1 MKNEKYVIRCLQ
13 CGSLLHSKGKQTI
26 TCDCPNKAFVKMSN
40 DKMSY
45 GANHPLYVQYLKDY
59 ED

>member
-26 TCDCPNKAFVKMSN
+26 TCDCPNKAFVKCQMIKCPTGRIIHYMYN
-40 DKMSY
+40 I
-45 GANHPLYVQYLKDY
+45 
-59 ED
+59 